1 MKLDVLKNMSYGM
14 YIIGACDEKM
24 VGCVANTV
32 VQITND
38 PITFIVSLNKNNVTT
53 KTILKTKKFSV
64 SILDEETNP
73 EVIGTFGYHTSS
85 EVDKYEKV
93 HYQEVDGLPVLED
106 SCGYITCEVI
116 NTLETTTHLVILGKV
131 LTMDGYKDIKPMT
144 YRFYHEQLKGKSPK
158 TAPTYIPET
167 NTKKTVWKCK
177 VCGYEVEMDEL
188 PEDYRCPICGQPM
201 TAFERIEK

>member
-14 YIIGACDEKM
+14 YIIGACDEKK

-85 EVDKYEKV
+85 EVD

-116 NTLETTTHLVILGKV
+116 NILETTTHLVILGKT
-131 LTMDGYKDIKPMT
+131 LTMDGYKDIRPMT

-177 VCGYEVEMDEL
+177 VCGYEVEMDKL

>member
-14 YIIGACDEKM
+14 YIVGAKGKKK
-24 VGCVANTV
+24 VGCVANSV

-38 PITFIVSLNKNNVTT
+38 PITLIVSLNKKNQTT

-64 SILDEETNP
+64 SILGEETNP

-85 EVDKYEKV
+85 EIDKYENID
-93 HYQEVDGLPVLED
+93 YQELDGLPVLTN

-116 NTLETTTHLVILGKV
+116 NILETTTHLVLLGKV
-131 LTMDGYKDIKPMT
+131 LTMDGYRNTKPMT
-144 YRFYHEQLKGKSPK
+144 YRFYQEQLKGKSPK
-158 TAPTYIPET
+158 NAPTYMEET

-188 PEDYRCPICGQPM
+188 PEDYCCPICGQPI

>member
-1 MKLDVLKNMSYGM
+1 MKLNVLKNMSYGM

-53 KTILKTKKFSV
+53 KTILKTKKFSI

-116 NTLETTTHLVILGKV
+116 NTLETTTHLVILGKA
-131 LTMDGYKDIKPMT
+131 LTMDGYKDIRPMT

-177 VCGYEVEMDEL
+177 VCGYEVEMDQL